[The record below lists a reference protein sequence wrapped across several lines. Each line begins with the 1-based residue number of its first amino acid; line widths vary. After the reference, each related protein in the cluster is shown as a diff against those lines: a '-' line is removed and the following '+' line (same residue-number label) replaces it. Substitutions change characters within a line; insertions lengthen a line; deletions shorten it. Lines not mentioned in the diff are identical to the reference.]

1 MSFRQGTHLSA
12 HKKIHQKL
20 NYWIDLKVIM
30 EKIAENQKVE
40 ENFTVFSDVMLPV
53 IRNVQEIPVLPSLFL

>member
-1 MSFRQGTHLSA
+1 
-12 HKKIHQKL
+12 
-20 NYWIDLKVIM
+20 M